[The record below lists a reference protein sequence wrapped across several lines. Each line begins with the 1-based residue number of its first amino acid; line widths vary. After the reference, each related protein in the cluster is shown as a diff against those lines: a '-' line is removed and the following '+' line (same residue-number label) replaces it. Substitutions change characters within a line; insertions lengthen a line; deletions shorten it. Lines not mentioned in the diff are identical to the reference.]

1 MSAMRLK
8 YVEAVPS
15 GGPTRTAGTLVLLH
29 AFPLDGRMWEKQ
41 MALAASGW
49 RVIAPHWRGT
59 HEDPRSPAAS
69 VDECAAD
76 VIDLLDDLHVDN
88 AVVTGL
94 SMGGYVA
101 FAMFRHAERY
111 FRGLVLA
118 DTRAPADTPEAIEGR
133 KRLQITAR
141 NQGVAGVADEMLPR
155 LLGETT
161 RKQQPHV
168 IDEVR
173 AIIVSQPLV
182 AVQAELRS
190 IMERPNSTDTLKRVK
205 CPTLVIVGEEDVIT
219 PPDLSREIS
228 AGIKGSELVVLPAA
242 GHLSNLETPD
252 AFNAA
257 LARFL
262 DHRV

>member
-1 MSAMRLK
+1 LK
-8 YVEAVPS
+8 YIEAVPT

-49 RVIAPHWRGT
+49 RVIAPHWRGAY
-59 HEDPRSPAAS
+59 EDPRLPAAS
-69 VDECAAD
+69 VDEYAAD

-101 FAMFRHAERY
+101 FAMFRRAERY

-118 DTRAPADTPEAIEGR
+118 DTRAPADTPEEIEGR
-133 KRLQITAR
+133 KRLQNTAR
-141 NQGVAGVADEMLPR
+141 DQGVAGVADQMLPR
-155 LLGETT
+155 LLGATT
-161 RKQQPHV
+161 KKQRPHV
-168 IDEVR
+168 VDEVR
-173 AIIVSQPLV
+173 AIILSQPLP
-182 AVQAELRS
+182 AVEAELRS
-190 IMERPNSTDTLKRVK
+190 IMERPDSTDTLKRVK

-219 PPDLSREIS
+219 PLDLSRKIN
-228 AGIKGSELVVLPAA
+228 AGITGSELVVLPLA

-252 AFNAA
+252 AFNAV
-257 LARFL
+257 LAQFL